1 MARIV
6 DADDEIDVRE
16 QYDDT
21 ASRMPPLSTPV
32 AAPPPP
38 VAADS
43 TQPATMDVAATFD
56 RIVQEVQRAM
66 QASITRVP
74 PPYRMGLVNAN
85 PTSVADLKLAP
96 PEVIHPLPDGRPTNV
111 VLVMLPRQR
120 FANSEAMRRKLT
132 GDLMIARERG
142 RVSGPIV
149 CLSFVLMGEY
159 IAQVQAEYLS
169 HTDAGLVADQLRG
182 ARYEI
187 GFGPA
192 TNLTVYPASS
202 TIAVLDYGKLV
213 VPPRVIGGK
222 EITRLFSLYPGDL
235 RVVPSFEEE
244 CTYVAF
250 LRASSVYALLCSP
263 FHSGGLQQALW
274 GLGIFVA
281 CARCLPGTISRMARP
296 ETQLAAPPAYGTNA
310 RGDLVMKG
318 PHGHF
323 AFMSTNG
330 AAGQPGTRPEAAG
343 ADSDDESVL
352 SDGGEVEEK
361 RLIAELFGH
370 AADDAGD
377 DIVAGTS
384 SAAVQLP
391 PELAALLAEA
401 EPLLTAP
408 PQQQQVF
415 AAPGILAMPDPWAFA
430 AGIPAPDGAYN
441 SGFAGAG
448 FTAGFA
454 PSHPGGILERPPTP
468 ELASAAEED
477 LCASVAAAGN
487 ANAVAEALLQGAEVL
502 PALGTIG
509 RRRLIEAIV
518 SPPSRLVHVL
528 ELANVTAILVQ
539 SGLVEEPLFL
549 AATRRVIP
557 ALVNRLPLPPLL
569 FTLASM
575 RVPLVFEACLMD
587 LPPGRTMAQF
597 TNSPHFSKNLSTLV
611 KFVPTEPEKGKEDD
625 EAETAAAKGTKQ
637 HLTQILCGP
646 PSTVLLSCVA
656 GARFLEAAA
665 TLHKIECGALV
676 NLIADRLAS
685 PAFQQPPAR
694 PGGDGTP
701 ATGAS
706 IAIHLGV
713 AVTAIGADSTADVR
727 LVKALVNLL
736 HRPEARRFLSLTA
749 PSRVHVDALPL
760 IVANLEDA
768 GSAASGD
775 DAGLRNT
782 LAVPFARRMQQ
793 ADPTTAAA
801 HAATRE
807 GAHFHEATNG
817 LPDWLADFGRTY
829 KSATAPPFPPVPTG
843 WSVSAST
850 SNGLYYYS
858 ERSAQ
863 SRTYAHPTTG
873 GEYLPLPQ
881 AYVWERLLPASDVLD
896 MIRRYGRD
904 KRIER
909 RAVDVWLQDQ
919 RLRHPGIDEAVI
931 AALRIQYPLNPP
943 KEAAGVAAPVVAV
956 AVHPSIDE
964 PKAKKHRREGDGDPG
979 GDSTGVPPDVAEQ
992 LATYPP
998 TGEPFPPLP
1007 PTHGSK
1013 ASTSNGHFYFVV
1025 KGAKDSDK
1033 DATSYRHPGDAKHY
1047 AVSPQYFLERAKV
1060 PLPVFAKDFKLDLRA
1075 VEAWAAN
1082 QTRREATIDAAALKA
1097 FAVRY
1102 KTRDREKKRSDEAA
1116 K

>member
-330 AAGQPGTRPEAAG
+330 AAGQPGTRPEAPG

-415 AAPGILAMPDPWAFA
+415 AARASLPCRTRGPSPRASPLRTARTTRASPG
-430 AGIPAPDGAYN
+430 PASPPGSHRVTPVASW
-441 SGFAGAG
+441 SGRQR
-448 FTAGFA
+448 
-454 PSHPGGILERPPTP
+454 PSW
-468 ELASAAEED
+468 
-477 LCASVAAAGN
+477 
-487 ANAVAEALLQGAEVL
+487 
-502 PALGTIG
+502 
-509 RRRLIEAIV
+509 RRRRKRISAPA
-518 SPPSRLVHVL
+518 SP
-528 ELANVTAILVQ
+528 Q
-539 SGLVEEPLFL
+539 Q
-549 AATRRVIP
+549 ATRTR
-557 ALVNRLPLPPLL
+557 
-569 FTLASM
+569 
-575 RVPLVFEACLMD
+575 
-587 LPPGRTMAQF
+587 
-597 TNSPHFSKNLSTLV
+597 SPKR
-611 KFVPTEPEKGKEDD
+611 
-625 EAETAAAKGTKQ
+625 
-637 HLTQILCGP
+637 C
-646 PSTVLLSCVA
+646 C
-656 GARFLEAAA
+656 R
-665 TLHKIECGALV
+665 
-676 NLIADRLAS
+676 
-685 PAFQQPPAR
+685 
-694 PGGDGTP
+694 
-701 ATGAS
+701 
-706 IAIHLGV
+706 
-713 AVTAIGADSTADVR
+713 
-727 LVKALVNLL
+727 
-736 HRPEARRFLSLTA
+736 ARRCCRHSARLGGG
-749 PSRVHVDALPL
+749 
-760 IVANLEDA
+760 
-768 GSAASGD
+768 GSS
-775 DAGLRNT
+775 
-782 LAVPFARRMQQ
+782 
-793 ADPTTAAA
+793 
-801 HAATRE
+801 
-807 GAHFHEATNG
+807 
-817 LPDWLADFGRTY
+817 
-829 KSATAPPFPPVPTG
+829 K
-843 WSVSAST
+843 
-850 SNGLYYYS
+850 
-858 ERSAQ
+858 
-863 SRTYAHPTTG
+863 
-873 GEYLPLPQ
+873 
-881 AYVWERLLPASDVLD
+881 RLCRPRPA
-896 MIRRYGRD
+896 
-904 KRIER
+904 
-909 RAVDVWLQDQ
+909 
-919 RLRHPGIDEAVI
+919 
-931 AALRIQYPLNPP
+931 
-943 KEAAGVAAPVVAV
+943 
-956 AVHPSIDE
+956 
-964 PKAKKHRREGDGDPG
+964 
-979 GDSTGVPPDVAEQ
+979 
-992 LATYPP
+992 
-998 TGEPFPPLP
+998 
-1007 PTHGSK
+1007 
-1013 ASTSNGHFYFVV
+1013 
-1025 KGAKDSDK
+1025 
-1033 DATSYRHPGDAKHY
+1033 
-1047 AVSPQYFLERAKV
+1047 
-1060 PLPVFAKDFKLDLRA
+1060 
-1075 VEAWAAN
+1075 
-1082 QTRREATIDAAALKA
+1082 
-1097 FAVRY
+1097 
-1102 KTRDREKKRSDEAA
+1102 
-1116 K
+1116 